1 MALKRYRVQA
11 PTAQPFISFY
21 SLFTKVFTRV
31 LVDDE
36 LKDSTWEINNTGH
49 TEKLITTRIR

>member
-36 LKDSTWEINNTGH
+36 LKDSTWEINDTGI
-49 TEKLITTRIR
+49 LRSL